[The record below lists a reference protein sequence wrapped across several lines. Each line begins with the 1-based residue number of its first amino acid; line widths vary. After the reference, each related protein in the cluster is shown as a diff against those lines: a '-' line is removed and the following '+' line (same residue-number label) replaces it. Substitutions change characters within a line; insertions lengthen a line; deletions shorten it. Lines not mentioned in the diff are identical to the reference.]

1 MQVTIASNA
10 KQIER
15 ATKKRGKE
23 LSASVK
29 KALSITAQTGIN
41 IIEDRTKDSVGYKG
55 GTFKPYSEKYSVF
68 RTKNN
73 RGTKPNLEFKGH
85 MLGSMT
91 SRANKRQAEIFFT
104 RAAEA
109 KKAAMNNKSRPFFG
123 FSDTEDKALGQV
135 FFRALK

>member
-1 MQVTIASNA
+1 MQVSVASNA

-41 IIEDRTKDSVGYKG
+41 LIEDRTKDSVGYKG
-55 GTFKPYSEKYSVF
+55 GIFKPYTEKYSAF
-68 RTKNN
+68 RTQKG
-73 RGTKPNLEFKGH
+73 RGTTPDLEFTGK

-123 FSDTEDKALGQV
+123 FNDKEDKRLGQV

>member
-1 MQVTIASNA
+1 MQVSVSSNA

-55 GTFKPYSEKYSVF
+55 GIFKPYTEKYSAF
-68 RTKNN
+68 RTQKG
-73 RGTKPNLEFKGH
+73 RGTAPDLEFTGK

-123 FSDTEDKALGQV
+123 FNDKEDKRLGQV